1 MGNLQ
6 HSGIVHRSRESGSGV
21 AQASSPASSPGVPPG
36 VSAGSGTLPQ
46 LAAGTG
52 CTTRILGRLEN
63 KVAWISGATS
73 GIGEATARLFAR
85 EGAKVAL
92 VGRRLAVSRQIAGEL
107 KVAGGE
113 ALSIACDVSNERQ
126 VHTSIRRTVEHFGR
140 LDIIVNNAGLV
151 HIKALHEYTERQWD
165 HVMSVNVKSMFFA
178 TKHAIPHLR
187 RSGRG
192 CIVNVGSISSF
203 VGQALTPV
211 YTTTKHAVV
220 GLTKSIALDYAADG
234 IRCNC
239 VCPGIT
245 DTPMLR
251 EHLNATA
258 DPEATLRNRLRRVP
272 MGVSLTPHDVAKTIL
287 FLSCEDSS
295 GITGTTLVI
304 DAGYLTAAEWETHGR
319 TAFMAGGKSGKG
331 KL

>member
-1 MGNLQ
+1 MNRL
-6 HSGIVHRSRESGSGV
+6 
-21 AQASSPASSPGVPPG
+21 
-36 VSAGSGTLPQ
+36 AG
-46 LAAGTG
+46 
-52 CTTRILGRLEN
+52 

-73 GIGEATARLFAR
+73 GIGAATARLFAR

-92 VGRRLAVSRQIAGEL
+92 VGRRLALSRRIAAEL
-107 KVAGGE
+107 KAAGGE
-113 ALSIACDVSNERQ
+113 ALPIGCDVSNERQ
-126 VHTSIRRTVEHFGR
+126 VRDSIRRTVGHFGG
-140 LDIIVNNAGLV
+140 LGILVNNAGMV
-151 HIKALHEYTERQWD
+151 HIKPLHEYTERQWD
-165 HVMSVNVKSMFFA
+165 HVMAVNVKSMFFA
-178 TKHAIPHLR
+178 AKHAIPHLR

-220 GLTKSIALDYAADG
+220 GLTKSIALDCAADG

-251 EHLNATA
+251 EHLNAQP
-258 DPEATLRNRLRRVP
+258 DPAAALAARLRRVP
-272 MGVSLTPHDVAKTIL
+272 LGVALTPEDVAKSIL

-304 DAGYLTAAEWETHGR
+304 DAGYLTAAEWDTKGQ
-319 TAFMAGGKSGKG
+319 TAFMAGRRSGKG
-331 KL
+331 RR